1 MALQKTIILD
11 NGLTATNAY
20 IRIDTINGYKGG
32 LQISVNSYA
41 IQADFQNGKGY
52 LEQKLYNFTPSV
64 ADDSKNFIK
73 QGYEYL
79 KTLTDFQ
86 DAADVLETG
95 QTA

>member
-1 MALQKTIILD
+1 
-11 NGLTATNAY
+11 
-20 IRIDTINGYKGG
+20 
-32 LQISVNSYA
+32 V
-41 IQADFQNGKGY
+41 
-52 LEQKLYNFTPSV
+52 
-64 ADDSKNFIK
+64 DDSKNFIK